1 MNLPNVISTI
11 STVEQLRIN
20 SGFGPNSD
28 SGEAIYIG
36 EHLISED
43 YLLVY
48 VDIPTNRAF
57 AINLDTTAKFPLKL
71 EYNQLL
77 EQINT
82 DQIIVFEN
90 NWPRELFLDE
100 ENLSPARCKKASK
113 RFEIIRPLVNDL
125 ESVLMNGYGEKLFQ
139 QVIDESGCSRQSV
152 YDYFYA
158 YLRMGQRAN
167 GLAFPVGKNAN
178 RVAKQRV
185 IRVKQGKANMII
197 AKGKVI
203 DDIDIKHFLI
213 AKKWYVKRNG
223 PSILKTYEDML
234 RKHYV
239 AERIKN
245 SQLEIEQTG
254 ERFCVTL
261 LPANQRPT
269 YDQFHY
275 WLNKQFQGNI
285 PFRDKTRQNDIEN
298 KKNNAG
304 RRGDAYMHVIAPG
317 QVFEV
322 DETPF
327 PEELVSVFDPT
338 RSTKIGKATLYLIID
353 VFSKLIV
360 GLYITTENPSYNTVK
375 QAIFNA
381 ATEKQRLFDELGL
394 NLNAEYWPQMGVAQ
408 TYFVDKAEFYNKL
421 SEGPITDLPITVKFS
436 RSGRGDDKPN
446 VEQLFHVFQSHFE
459 GVSPAHQTKS
469 QQDIASQIARKKAAL
484 TISELYAIAIVYI
497 FYHNNHRVLK
507 KYPMER
513 DMVRD
518 NVAPIPAQLWAWGL
532 ANRPGYLLNLPA
544 DELHMKLLEKGTV
557 TVHRHGLLLQDKSL
571 WYNCEW
577 TLSTGLQERKLLS
590 QKNPVLSC
598 RYSRSTVDVIF
609 ICTEDGLKMASLDAK
624 SSKFRGLSF
633 AEVKIQQEN
642 ERKNVAQLEE
652 KALPYKLGMQGFI
665 AATIANAQAEKMPG
679 TMVSLSKIKS
689 NRRVEASINQFE
701 DKNKF
706 IQSIQP
712 FFTDDNS
719 LALSDVDRKT
729 TEDTHKSNDAFYEE

>member
-11 STVEQLRIN
+11 SVVEQLKIN

-36 EHLISED
+36 EQLISEG
-43 YLLVY
+43 YLLVHI
-48 VDIPTNRAF
+48 DIPTNRAF
-57 AINLDTTAKFPLKL
+57 AINLDTTAKFPIKL
-71 EYNQLL
+71 EYDQLL
-77 EQINT
+77 EQINA

-90 NWPRELFLDE
+90 NWPRGLFLDE
-100 ENLSPARCKKASK
+100 ESLSPARRKKSSK

-158 YLRMGQRAN
+158 YLRMGQRIN
-167 GLAFPVGKNAN
+167 GLAFPVGKNAS
-178 RVAKQRV
+178 RTVKQRV
-185 IRVKQGKANMII
+185 IRVKQGRANII
-197 AKGKVI
+197 MAKGKVI

-213 AKKWYVKRNG
+213 AKRWYVKRGG
-223 PSILKTYEDML
+223 PSILKAFEDML
-234 RKHYV
+234 NKYYF

-245 SQLEIEQTG
+245 SPLEIEQTG
-254 ERFCVTL
+254 ELFSVIL

-269 YDQFHY
+269 YDQFYY

-285 PFRDKTRQNDIEN
+285 SLRDKTRQNHIEN
-298 KKNNAG
+298 QKDNTG

-338 RSTKIGKATLYLIID
+338 RSTKIGKGTLYFIID

-381 ATEKQRLFDELGL
+381 ATEKQRLFDELNL
-394 NLNAEYWPQMGVAQ
+394 NLNAKYWPQMGVAQ

-446 VEQLFHVFQSHFE
+446 IEQLFHVFQSHFE

-507 KYPMER
+507 NYPMEL

-518 NVAPIPAQLWAWGL
+518 NVAPIPSQLWAWGL

-557 TVHRHGLLLQDKSL
+557 TVHRHGLYLKEKSL

-577 TLSTGLQERKLLS
+577 TLAVGLQERKLAN
-590 QKNPVLSC
+590 QKSPVLSC
-598 RYSRSTVDVIF
+598 RYSRSTVDIIF
-609 ICTEDGLKMASLDAK
+609 ICTDEGLKMATLDIK
-624 SSKFRGLSF
+624 SAQYKGLSF
-633 AEVKIQQEN
+633 AEAKIQQHTQS
-642 ERKNVAQLEE
+642 KAVALLEE
-652 KALPYKLGMQGFI
+652 KALPYKLGMQGFV
-665 AATIANAQAEKMPG
+665 AETIANAQAEKIPG

-706 IQSIQP
+706 INSIQP
-712 FFTDDNS
+712 FLSDDNS
-719 LALSDVDRKT
+719 LSLSNIDQET
-729 TEDTHKSNDAFYEE
+729 TDTHKSNDAFYEE